1 MSQLMKGICI
11 AISIKG
17 SGIMKLT
24 SELVNWQ
31 KLVQMCLHGP
41 QVWPAAD
48 VYSSGLAGL
57 RQASGGAG
65 GNEAGA
71 AGHFSSSPRE
81 TRCYSDLPTPHSPP
95 PPPCLTRHLLIRSFS
110 GASFFH
116 SHTTSETQ
124 ARSENTYLSKDHSLL
139 FYDIKIC
146 KLNYIL
152 IYLPQ
157 YQNYVSSG

>member
-24 SELVNWQ
+24 SELVNGQ

-57 RQASGGAG
+57 RQTSGGAD

-71 AGHFSSSPRE
+71 AGHFSSSRRE
-81 TRCYSDLPTPHSPP
+81 SRCYSDLPTPHSPP
-95 PPPCLTRHLLIRSFS
+95 LPPCLVHHLLIRSFPS
-110 GASFFH
+110 ASFFY
-116 SHTTSETQ
+116 SHTTSNTQ
-124 ARSENTYLSKDHSLL
+124 TRPENTYLSKAHSLL

-146 KLNYIL
+146 KPN
-152 IYLPQ
+152 
-157 YQNYVSSG
+157 ST